1 MSPNINPI
9 YPGLLMLAKPKHFEP
24 RPKYTVGDLLVG
36 ITFVC
41 QSLTPAAEQNREASS
56 HYPNSS

>member
-1 MSPNINPI
+1 
-9 YPGLLMLAKPKHFEP
+9 MLAKPKHFEP